1 MKKMFQTFKL
11 TALSAALLAVYGPAQ
26 ADDAATAELVQL
38 TKPDSTLSVGI
49 GSWSAD
55 RPQQGI
61 YDGMRDSGAYGLLD
75 ADIVKRDDATGTWMK
90 LNASNLGL
98 DTREIRAEYLRQ
110 GDIGG
115 FIEYSRTPRDN
126 PNTFNTGLQG
136 IGTTFQTISGA
147 GASALP
153 MREVTLGTVRDLTHL
168 GFYKN
173 LMPGLDFKVSFKN
186 EEKEGTRPWGLGSQ
200 PLFMVEPI
208 NSTTRQLEMTLD
220 YTGKQLQLQG
230 GYYGSA
236 YDNAHSLALG
246 LVNGA
251 AQPGTTQSPN
261 PTPLSLPLDNLAH
274 QFFLNGGYAFTPTTR
289 GTFKVAYTHA
299 TQDETLP
306 TYDLA
311 APNNRFVGAPSS
323 LNGEINTTTAQLG
336 ITSRP
341 MPKLS
346 LLANLRYQDVDDQT
360 PLSGFAGNNSTGVI
374 SVHNTPHSFTTTSG
388 KAEATYRLPADF
400 SVTGGVDLSKQDR
413 TYPQF
418 QAERYVPFR
427 ANLDETTYR
436 LQLRRT
442 LSDTVNGSL
451 AFLHSKRDGSGFT
464 TTNEPSSDEINP
476 IHIADRERDKWRMS
490 LDWSPLEKLSFQLT
504 VEDAKDDYGHGES
517 RPYGLLDGSARL
529 YSLDASY
536 TPTEDWQFTAWYSHD
551 ETKAREFTGRWSRT
565 TEEHEADKDAH
576 LRDRGES
583 IGLGARGKVGTKFT
597 LGADLQWTRNHSSY
611 SEDVA
616 LTGIFNASTGFGTR
630 YPISAG
636 VTAVPLPDI
645 ENKLSRLKLFG
656 VYALQKNA
664 DLRVDLIHER
674 WKTDDWSWMFANGTP
689 FTYGTTTDGTTVT
702 ANQKQISNFVSVR
715 YIYKFQ

>member
-1 MKKMFQTFKL
+1 MNKMFQTFKL

-98 DTREIRAEYLRQ
+98 DTREIRGEYLRQ

-147 GASALP
+147 GANALP

-186 EEKEGTRPWGLGSQ
+186 EEKEGTRHWGMGSQ
-200 PLFMVEPI
+200 ALFMVEPI
-208 NSTTRQLEMTLD
+208 NSTTRQLEMILD

-236 YDNAHSLALG
+236 YDNANSLARG

-251 AQPGTTQSPN
+251 AQPGTTSSPN
-261 PTPLSLPLDNLAH
+261 PVPLSLPLDNLAH
-274 QFFLNGGYAFTPTTR
+274 QVFLNGGYAFTPTTR
-289 GTFKVAYTHA
+289 GTFKLAYTHA

-306 TYDLA
+306 TFDLE

-360 PLSGFAGNNSTGVI
+360 PLAGFAGNNTTGVI

-400 SVTGGVDLSKQDR
+400 SVTGGVDISKQDR

-418 QAERYVPFR
+418 EAERYVPFR

-436 LQLRRT
+436 LQLRRS
-442 LSDTVNGSL
+442 LSDTLNGSL
-451 AFLHSKRDGSGFT
+451 AYLHSDRDGSGFT
-464 TTNEPSSDEINP
+464 TTNEEESDEINP
-476 IHIADRERDKWRMS
+476 IHISDRKRDKWRLA
-490 LDWSPLEKLSFQLT
+490 LDWSPMEKLSFQFA
-504 VEDAKDDYGHGES
+504 VEDAKDDYGHDGA
-517 RPYGLLDGSARL
+517 RPFGLRDGSGKL
-529 YSLDASY
+529 YSVDANY
-536 TPTEDWQFTAWYSHD
+536 AVNDDWQISAW
-551 ETKAREFTGRWSRT
+551 FSRDDT
-565 TEEHEADKDAH
+565 RATQIGQRAPRDGAAAAEKDAQ
-576 LRDRGES
+576 LQDVGDS
-583 IGLGARGKVGTKFT
+583 VGLGLRGKATSK
-597 LGADLQWTRNHSSY
+597 LDIGADLQWTRNNSKYNESLTL
-611 SEDVA
+611 VGTGA
-616 LTGIFNASTGFGTR
+616 LLPVSGGQTIA
-630 YPISAG
+630 A
-636 VTAVPLPDI
+636 PLPDI
-645 ENKLSRLKLFG
+645 ENNLSRLKLFG

-664 DLRVDLIHER
+664 DLRVELIHER

-702 ANQKQISNFVSVR
+702 ANQKQTSNFVSVR

>member
-1 MKKMFQTFKL
+1 MNKMFQTFKL

-38 TKPDSTLSVGI
+38 TKPDSTISVGI

-110 GDIGG
+110 GNIGA

-126 PNTFNTGLQG
+126 PNTYNTGLQG

-153 MREVTLGTVRDLTHL
+153 MREVALGTVRDLTHL

-186 EEKEGTRPWGLGSQ
+186 EEKEGTRHWGMGSQ
-200 PLFMVEPI
+200 ALFMVEPI
-208 NSTTRQLEMTLD
+208 NSTTRQLEMILD

-236 YDNAHSLALG
+236 YDNAHSLAMG

-251 AQPGTTQSPN
+251 AQPGTTSSPN
-261 PTPLSLPLDNLAH
+261 PVPLSLPLDNLAH
-274 QFFLNGGYAFTPTTR
+274 QVFLNGGYAFTPTTR
-289 GTFKVAYTHA
+289 GTFKVAYTHT

-311 APNNRFVGAPSS
+311 APNNRFVGTPSS
-323 LNGEINTTTAQLG
+323 LNGEINTTMAQLG

-360 PLSGFAGNNSTGVI
+360 PLSGFAGNNTTGVI

-400 SVTGGVDLSKQDR
+400 SVTGGVDVSKQDR

-436 LQLRRT
+436 LQLRRS
-442 LSDTVNGSL
+442 LSDTLNGSL
-451 AFLHSKRDGSGFT
+451 AYLHSDRDGSGFT
-464 TTNEPSSDEINP
+464 TTNEAESDEINP
-476 IHIADRERDKWRMS
+476 IHIADRKRDKWRLA
-490 LDWSPLEKLSFQLT
+490 LDWSPLEKLSLQFA
-504 VEDAKDDYGHGES
+504 VEDAKDDYGHS
-517 RPYGLLDGSARL
+517 DARPFGLRDGSGKL
-529 YSLDASY
+529 YSVDANY
-536 TPTEDWQFTAWYSHD
+536 AVNDDWQISAW
-551 ETKAREFTGRWSRT
+551 FSRDDT
-565 TEEHEADKDAH
+565 RATQIGQRAPRDGAAAAEKDAQ
-576 LRDRGES
+576 LQDVGDS
-583 IGLGARGKVGTKFT
+583 VGLGLRGKATSK
-597 LGADLQWTRNHSSY
+597 LDIGADLQWTRNHSKYNESLTLVGAGAALPV
-611 SEDVA
+611 SGGQTTVA
-616 LTGIFNASTGFGTR
+616 
-630 YPISAG
+630 
-636 VTAVPLPDI
+636 PLPDI
-645 ENKLSRLKLFG
+645 ENNLSRLKLFG

-664 DLRVDLIHER
+664 DLRVELIHER